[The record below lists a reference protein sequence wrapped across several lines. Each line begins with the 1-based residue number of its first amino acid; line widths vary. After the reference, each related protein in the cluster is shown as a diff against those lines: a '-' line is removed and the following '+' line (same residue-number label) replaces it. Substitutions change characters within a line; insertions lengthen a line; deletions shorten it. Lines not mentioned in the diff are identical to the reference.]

1 MATASAQDASENE
14 IEDGVDGLP
23 FPVGEAIIRP
33 ISEEGRRERLR
44 SLFTRRKEETTERNE
59 AETAEQEASTQRPR
73 SRFFRPRTT
82 TARAEEA
89 KEEEDDLEGFSV
101 SSSVSSSISSSV
113 SRRVQPI
120 RGILGRRKE
129 QTNEESEPA
138 EEVEEEKEEEEE
150 KPRPR
155 FTQRK
160 RFRLNKT
167 SSRNRG
173 SIVERVLENID
184 KQNEVEATG
193 ARRIRFRPSVRRE
206 NIRKK
211 VQEAVNTEDDGV
223 PAPRPRPR
231 FRPQVSVTTSFQT
244 RDSND
249 SLLQRPRERET
260 TAAVTAVT
268 EGVIRTE
275 TEPAEIVTEPIVIRT
290 ETAAPPA
297 TTVLGNE
304 S

>member
-14 IEDGVDGLP
+14 IEDSVGALP
-23 FPVGEAIIRP
+23 FPVGESIIRP

-44 SLFTRRKEETTERNE
+44 SLFTRRKEETTERSE

-129 QTNEESEPA
+129 QNNEESGPA
-138 EEVEEEKEEEEE
+138 EEVEEKEEEEE
-150 KPRPR
+150 EPRPR

-223 PAPRPRPR
+223 PAPRLRPR
-231 FRPQVSVTTSFQT
+231 FRPQVSVTTSFKP
-244 RDSND
+244 RDSHD
-249 SLLQRPRERET
+249 SLLQRPRESGT

-268 EGVIRTE
+268 EGAIRAE